1 MLQRPSVN
9 STTGGLPFLFV
20 HQPKNAGTSVR
31 TALIDALLPSGAP
44 AEAQGFGSGSPS
56 ADSELSQGQALWETA
71 AEPRFRRKQLCIP
84 KRLLCMRG
92 SEPLA
97 VIAGHMQY
105 KLTTKV
111 GEHDH
116 ASRFKASNFN
126 AAWVNQQSCVRI
138 LMLESPGPE
147 APQRTVQ
154 LHHHSLHDIHS
165 RPCQA
170 SSVLLLL
177 VRLVACN
184 AITLLSIST

>member
-44 AEAQGFGSGSPS
+44 AEARGFGSGSPR

-116 ASRFKASNFN
+116 ASADASGLLCKPCSGFLM
-126 AAWVNQQSCVRI
+126 

-154 LHHHSLHDIHS
+154 LHHHSLHDVHS

-184 AITLLSIST
+184 AITLFSILQ